1 MRTLLTGLL
10 LFAIAAPLQA
20 GGVHVGYTKHYGY
33 GYRHHAPRYG
43 LHHGYGYRYGHRHRH
58 HHDRAGYLVAGLVLG
73 SLVSDLAHS
82 RPQARE
88 VISRRPV
95 VSPSP
100 QSARGQPAPSQRPAI
115 YLQKTA
121 DGRCLLIEVL
131 DDGTEAV
138 TEEPPESC

>member
-1 MRTLLTGLL
+1 MRTLFTGLL
-10 LFAIAAPLQA
+10 LLIIAAPIQA
-20 GGVHVGYTKHYGY
+20 GGVHVGFSRHHGYGY
-33 GYRHHAPRYG
+33 GYRHYAPRYA
-43 LHHGYGYRYGHRHRH
+43 LHHGYRHRHRHH

-82 RPQARE
+82 RPPARE

-95 VSPSP
+95 VSPAP
-100 QSARGQPAPSQRPAI
+100 QAARGQPAPSQRPPI
-115 YLQKTA
+115 YLEKTA

-138 TEEPPESC
+138 TEEPPDSC